1 MNSDAANGRRARRRN
16 VNASVPV
23 TDAIADKPIG
33 SIGNLSRTGLM
44 LISSQPLHDDGVYQ
58 LSFKLPDADGRT
70 RTLEIGM
77 QQQWSDTPATPGQY
91 WTGLRF
97 IDVSDDDDAV
107 LEDWLEGDD

>member
-1 MNSDAANGRRARRRN
+1 MSSSSANSRRARRRQ

-23 TDAIADKPIG
+23 TDAIAGKPIG

-58 LSFKLPDADGRT
+58 LSFELPDAHGR
-70 RTLEIGM
+70 RHNVEIGM

-97 IDVSDDDDAV
+97 IDVSDDDDAA
-107 LEDWLEGDD
+107 LESWLEADG